1 MMETTI
7 DRETLEQKSL
17 EVLAKH
23 AKSFRWASLFL
34 PQRAR
39 RDAAVLYAFCRR
51 VDDIVDE
58 GKSREEAARELDAV
72 EAELRSSAPTDPLV
86 ARFRRLALGRGF
98 GLRPALDLIA
108 GMRGDLG
115 RVRVRSAE
123 ELELYCY
130 RVAGTVGLMMTRT
143 LGAHQPEAQHYAVS
157 LGMAMQLTNICRDVA
172 EDARRD
178 RVYLPASELRRQGL
192 GPNSIFILLQGESDG
207 GGSARLADVVRSLL
221 SRAEDLY
228 SFASHGFR
236 LLPFRARLAV
246 VTAALLYRR
255 IGHELLDKQRG
266 NPLLGRAVVS
276 PFTKVRLVAE
286 ALGRV
291 LFSRL
296 VLRGPSFA
304 LSPAPPPLA
313 AQLDPYF
320 RLPLS

>member
-1 MMETTI
+1 MASSIE
-7 DRETLEQKSL
+7 REALELESL
-17 EVLAKH
+17 EVLSKH
-23 AKSFRWASLFL
+23 ARSFRWASLFL
-34 PQRAR
+34 PRRAR

-58 GKSREEAARELDAV
+58 GNQSQEAAQELDEV
-72 EAELRSSAPTDPLV
+72 EADLARATPSDPLV
-86 ARFRRLALGRGF
+86 ARFRRLALTRGF

-108 GMRGDLG
+108 GMRSDLG
-115 RVRVRSAE
+115 RVRVRSPE

-172 EDARRD
+172 EDALRD
-178 RVYLPASELRRQGL
+178 RIYLPESDLRRQGI
-192 GPNSIFILLQGESDG
+192 GQSAIFALLEGERVPGASL
-207 GGSARLADVVRSLL
+207 RLAETVRALL

-228 SFASHGFR
+228 AFASHGFR

-246 VTAALLYRR
+246 VIAALLYRR

-276 PFTKVRLVAE
+276 PFTKACLVAE

-304 LSPAPPPLA
+304 LSAGPSPLT
-313 AQLDPYF
+313 AQLDPYL